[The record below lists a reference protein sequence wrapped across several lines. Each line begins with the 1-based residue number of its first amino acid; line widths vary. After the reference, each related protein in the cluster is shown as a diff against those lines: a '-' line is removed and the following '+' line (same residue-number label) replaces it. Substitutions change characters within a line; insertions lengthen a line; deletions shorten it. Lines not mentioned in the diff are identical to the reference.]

1 MEAEY
6 RVLGEGRYTPGMP
19 TLLCAPILVQEVHA
33 AMADAAAARDAGAD
47 IVEFRVDEFFT
58 GMKNAAGELEV
69 AEVDG
74 ILRLVAECPLPCI
87 VTCRAA
93 SEGGHYDGDE
103 MARVA
108 LYERLGTAGNEANPA
123 RRTGVPKEHPPRYLD
138 IELAAYRSSANLRQ
152 KVHLAVDWP
161 EERREGR
168 PGLILSTH
176 DFNGRPADLMR
187 RMAAMRDEDAARV
200 AKVAYT
206 ARSLRDN
213 LELFDVLRENAGGKP
228 TIALGMGKFGLMSR
242 VLAPKFGGYLTFAS
256 LRAQSATAPGQ
267 PTVREMLDVYRFR
280 SIGARTKVYGVIGWP
295 VEHSLSPLVHNAG
308 FEAVGHDGVYLSLP
322 IAADEKDPSGEGTYL
337 SFKATLE
344 ALLEYR
350 ELDLSGLSVT
360 MPFKE
365 HLVRWARTDAR
376 AWLDETE
383 RPHVSSLH
391 WSADSNEPVAEIGAA
406 NTLFVNEGSIEV
418 ANTDAMAIESLL
430 DEAMNGI
437 GGRSIAIV
445 GAGGVARAAAWA
457 CAARGANVTVYNRTQ
472 ERAETL
478 ARELKKSRRRDLW
491 TDISV
496 AALDELEGCSAGAV
510 INCTSVGMAD
520 GTDAKGMAAPVDRM
534 TSLPEHAVVME
545 TVYRPVQTPLVRA
558 ARECGLRVIDGVEMF
573 VEQAARQFAMWTG
586 KSAPKGL
593 FSRVCREALGE
604 KGDGV

>member
-1 MEAEY
+1 
-6 RVLGEGRYTPGMP
+6 MP
-19 TLLCAPILVQEVHA
+19 TLLCVPILVQEVHP
-33 AMADAAAARDAGAD
+33 AMSDAAAARDAGAD
-47 IVEFRVDEFFT
+47 IVEFRIDEFFT
-58 GMKNAAGELEV
+58 GMKNAAGDLEV
-69 AEVDG
+69 AEVEG

-108 LYERLGTAGNEANPA
+108 LYERLGTAQG
-123 RRTGVPKEHPPRYLD
+123 GKEHPPRYLD
-138 IELAAYRSSANLRQ
+138 VELAVYRSSANLRQ

-187 RMAAMRDEDAARV
+187 RMAAMSGEDAARV

-213 LELFDVLRENAGGKP
+213 LELFDLLRENAGGKP
-228 TIALGMGKFGLMSR
+228 MIALGMGRFGLMSR

-280 SIGARTKVYGVIGWP
+280 SIGPRTKVYGVIGWP

-308 FEAVGHDGVYLSLP
+308 FEAVGHDGVYLPMP

-344 ALLEYR
+344 ALLEY
-350 ELDLSGLSVT
+350 EALDLSGLSVT

-365 HLVRWARTDAR
+365 HLLRWVREAKGSGFTTNF
-376 AWLDETE
+376 DE
-383 RPHVSSLH
+383 RVS
-391 WSADSNEPVAEIGAA
+391 EIGAA
-406 NTLFVNEGSIEV
+406 NTVKVDARVIEV
-418 ANTDAMAIESLL
+418 GNTDATAIQTLL
-430 DEAMNGI
+430 DGALGHLS
-437 GGRSIAIV
+437 GKSVAIV
-445 GAGGVARAAAWA
+445 GAGGVARAAVWA
-457 CAARGANVTVYNRTQ
+457 CASRGASVTVYNRTR
-472 ERAETL
+472 ERAEKMVGEL
-478 ARELKKSRRRDLW
+478 AAARGSNAWGKVV
-491 TDISV
+491 V
-496 AALDELEGCSAGAV
+496 AGLDELDACAADAV

-520 GTDAKGMAAPVDRM
+520 GPDSKGMAAPVEGM
-534 TSLPEHAVVME
+534 SQLPEDAVVME
-545 TVYRPVQTPLVRA
+545 TVYRPVETPLVRA
-558 ARECGLRVIDGVEMF
+558 ARARGLRVIDGVQMF
-573 VEQAARQFAMWTG
+573 VEQAAQQFAMWTG

-593 FSRVCREALGE
+593 FERVCREALGE
-604 KGDGV
+604 KGSGT

>member
-1 MEAEY
+1 
-6 RVLGEGRYTPGMP
+6 MP
-19 TLLCAPILVQEVHA
+19 TLLCVPILVQEVHL
-33 AMADAAAARDAGAD
+33 AMADAVAARDAGAD
-47 IVEFRVDEFFT
+47 VVEFRVDEFFT
-58 GMKNAAGELEV
+58 GMKNGVGGAGDLEV
-69 AEVDG
+69 TEVEG
-74 ILRLVAECPLPCI
+74 IVRLVAECPLPCI

-93 SEGGHYDGDE
+93 SEGGAYDGDE
-103 MARVA
+103 IARVA
-108 LYERLGTAGNEANPA
+108 LYERLGTANQSRGASAPGASDGEKNPPGTGGVPKAENPA
-123 RRTGVPKEHPPRYLD
+123 RRARPPEHPPRYLD

-168 PGLILSTH
+168 SGLILSTH

-213 LELFDVLRENAGGKP
+213 LELFDLLRENAGGKP

-308 FEAVGHDGVYLSLP
+308 FEAIGYDGVYLPLP
-322 IAADEKDPSGEGTYL
+322 IAADEKDPAGGGTYL

-350 ELDLSGLSVT
+350 ALDLSGLSVT

-365 HLVRWARTDAR
+365 HLVRWVKEGCGASGFTTDFDQR
-376 AWLDETE
+376 VW
-383 RPHVSSLH
+383 
-391 WSADSNEPVAEIGAA
+391 EIGAA
-406 NTLFVNEGSIEV
+406 NTVKVDGAILEV
-418 ANTDAMAIESLL
+418 GNTDAMAIQVLL
-430 DEAMNGI
+430 DGALGHLS
-437 GGRSIAIV
+437 GKSVAII
-445 GAGGVARAAAWA
+445 GAGGVARAAVWA
-457 CAARGANVTVYNRTQ
+457 CAARGASVTVYNRTRA
-472 ERAETL
+472 RAEKMVGEL
-478 ARELKKSRRRDLW
+478 AAARQDGMWGRVV
-491 TDISV
+491 V
-496 AALDELEGCSAGAV
+496 AEMPELEECAADAV
-510 INCTSVGMAD
+510 INCTSVGMA
-520 GTDAKGMAAPVDRM
+520 GGNDAKGMAAPVEKMQR
-534 TSLPEHAVVME
+534 LPEHAVVME
-545 TVYRPVQTPLVRA
+545 TVYRPVETPLVRA
-558 ARECGLRVIDGVEMF
+558 ARERGLRVIDGVEMF
-573 VEQAARQFAMWTG
+573 VEQAAQQFAMWTG

-593 FSRVCREALGE
+593 FARVCREALGE
-604 KGDGV
+604 KAGGV

>member
-1 MEAEY
+1 
-6 RVLGEGRYTPGMP
+6 MP
-19 TLLCAPILVQEVHA
+19 TLLCVPILVQEVHA

-58 GMKNAAGELEV
+58 GMKNAAGDLEV
-69 AEVDG
+69 AEVEG

-108 LYERLGTAGNEANPA
+108 LYERLGTAQG
-123 RRTGVPKEHPPRYLD
+123 GKEHPPRYLD

-187 RMAAMRDEDAARV
+187 RMAAMSGEDAARV

-213 LELFDVLRENAGGKP
+213 LELFDLLRENAGGKP
-228 TIALGMGKFGLMSR
+228 TIALGMGRFGLMSR

-280 SIGARTKVYGVIGWP
+280 SIGPRTKVYGVIGWP

-308 FEAVGHDGVYLSLP
+308 FEAVGHDGVYLPMP
-322 IAADEKDPSGEGTYL
+322 IAADEKDAEGTYL
-337 SFKATLE
+337 SLKATLE
-344 ALLEYR
+344 ALLEY
-350 ELDLSGLSVT
+350 EGLDLSGLSVT

-365 HLVRWARTDAR
+365 HLVRWVREAKERGFTTDF
-376 AWLDETE
+376 DE
-383 RPHVSSLH
+383 RVS
-391 WSADSNEPVAEIGAA
+391 EIGAA
-406 NTLFVNEGSIEV
+406 NTMKVDGRIIEV
-418 ANTDAMAIESLL
+418 GNTDATAIQTLL
-430 DEAMNGI
+430 DGALGHLS
-437 GGRSIAIV
+437 GKSVAIM
-445 GAGGVARAAAWA
+445 GAGGVARAAVWA
-457 CAARGANVTVYNRTQ
+457 CASRGASVTVYNRTRD
-472 ERAETL
+472 RAEKMMSEL
-478 ARELKKSRRRDLW
+478 AAARGDNAW
-491 TDISV
+491 GSV
-496 AALDELEGCSAGAV
+496 VVAEMDALEACAADAV

-520 GTDAKGMAAPVDRM
+520 GPDAKGMAAPVEGM
-534 TSLPEHAVVME
+534 SKLQEHAVIME
-545 TVYRPVQTPLVRA
+545 TVYRPVETPLVRA
-558 ARECGLRVIDGVEMF
+558 ARARGLRVIDGVQMF
-573 VEQAARQFAMWTG
+573 VEQAAQQFAMWTG
-586 KSAPKGL
+586 KSSPKGL
-593 FSRVCREALGE
+593 FERVCREALGE
-604 KGDGV
+604 KGSGT